1 MTEFW
6 RYQEPENGFDATHR
20 AASGGIH
27 LTHGCIQLFCGFDEM
42 LIASRIARW
51 QANDAFVPLRAM
63 ANSISP
69 GAPR

>member
-1 MTEFW
+1 MTEFLQH
-6 RYQEPENGFDATHR
+6 QEPESGCDATHR

-27 LTHGCIQLFCGFDEM
+27 PTHGCIQLSCGFDEM
-42 LIASRIARW
+42 LIASRSAFR
-51 QANDAFVPLRAM
+51 QANGAFVQLHAM

>member
-1 MTEFW
+1 MSKTGLK
-6 RYQEPENGFDATHR
+6 QEPEKGCDATHR
-20 AASGGIH
+20 AASGEVH

-42 LIASRIARW
+42 LIASRSAFR
-51 QANDAFVPLRAM
+51 QANGAFVPLCAM